1 MVINYRKNEFE
12 QKMLANI
19 YKSGWS
25 NSLKLTDFTTQ
36 HETNVKQLKE
46 FVHLTALYNKWI
58 KEDIK
63 MKREEFVV
71 Y

>member
-1 MVINYRKNEFE
+1 
-12 QKMLANI
+12 MLANI

-46 FVHLTALYNKWI
+46 FVHLTSIYNKWI
-58 KEDIK
+58 KEEIK
-63 MKREEFVV
+63 MKREEFIV
-71 Y
+71 YQVGKLNPKTHL